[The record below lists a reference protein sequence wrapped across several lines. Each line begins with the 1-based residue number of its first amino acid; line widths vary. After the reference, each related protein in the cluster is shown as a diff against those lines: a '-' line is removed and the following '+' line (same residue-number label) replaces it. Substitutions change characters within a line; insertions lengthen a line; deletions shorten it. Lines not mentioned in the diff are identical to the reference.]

1 MASLNNLYLK
11 LETLETLVK
20 RIKSKGEN
28 GISIDISIND
38 EANQYNQNVSAYVTQ
53 SKDDRDNKKPRYY
66 VGNGRT
72 FWTDGTITAFKNES
86 NDSGKKDMKKE
97 LEPQTDD
104 LPF

>member
-20 RIKSKGEN
+20 GIKTKGEN

-38 EANQYNQNVSAYVTQ
+38 EANQYNQNVFAYVTQ

-86 NDSGKKDMKKE
+86 NDTVKKDVSKQ
-97 LEPQTDD
+97 LQPQHDD

>member
-1 MASLNNLYLK
+1 MYLK

-20 RIKSKGEN
+20 GIKAKEEN

-53 SKDDRDNKKPRYY
+53 SKDDRENKKPRYY

-97 LEPQTDD
+97 LEPQGDE

>member
-20 RIKSKGEN
+20 GIKAKGEN
-28 GISIDISIND
+28 GVSIDISIND

-53 SKDDRDNKKPRYY
+53 SKDDRENKKHRYY

-86 NDSGKKDMKKE
+86 NDSGKKDLKKQ
-97 LEPQTDD
+97 LEPQAGD
-104 LPF
+104 LPW

>member
-20 RIKSKGEN
+20 TIKAKKVA

-38 EANQYNQNVSAYVTQ
+38 EAKQYNQNVSAYVTQ
-53 SKDDRDNKKPRYY
+53 SKEDRDEKKPRYY

-72 FWTDGTITAFKNES
+72 FWTDGNIVAFKSDSNES
-86 NDSGKKDMKKE
+86 GKDVKKE
-97 LEPQTDD
+97 LESSEDI